1 MVRVN
6 TKRANAH
13 KALMPDT
20 WQELANEPIS
30 GACSV
35 IIIRGKEQIWAPS
48 IHSTFPI
55 FNELVFVQQPA
66 AQEVK
71 DCVTWSLQSHLPKW
85 ICPSKSSRTLLRG
98 DPKV

>member
-1 MVRVN
+1 MKVVSSLVVRVN
-6 TKRANAH
+6 TKKGKCTH

-30 GACSV
+30 GLCSV

-48 IHSTFPI
+48 IHSMFPI
-55 FNELVFVQQPA
+55 FNELVFVQPA

-71 DCVTWSLQSHLPKW
+71 DQGPGPCNPTFLNGCHQSHPGP
-85 ICPSKSSRTLLRG
+85 C
-98 DPKV
+98 